1 MKFVLAVLLVVTA
14 AGPAYPQSKEM
25 LRLEQDVIDLKAQ
38 VKVLQSTL
46 DSNNT
51 AVKTLVEKM
60 YDQVNSL
67 SSGMQTISKNVDA
80 LKSQGDTSTKEMRT
94 ILTNLSGT
102 VNDIQDGFTSVRT
115 QMSSLSKQ
123 ITSMKTTSE
132 PLARPDDMWRQ
143 AYADYS
149 AGLYDLAVG
158 DFQDFLSKAPGDP
171 KTADAH
177 FFMGETLSALKK
189 YDQAVNEYDIVL
201 QKYPDSDKS
210 KNALL
215 KKGYALADLNQ
226 TQQAVTILKQV
237 QTQFP
242 NTAEATAAAAKL
254 KEITPGAPK
263 RPAPAGGKQ

>member
-1 MKFVLAVLLVVTA
+1 MKFVLAILLVIMA
-14 AGPAYPQSKEM
+14 AGPAYPEDKQLLQLQK
-25 LRLEQDVIDLKAQ
+25 DVIDLMAQ
-38 VKVLQSTL
+38 VKVMQSTM

-51 AVKTLVEKM
+51 AIKALVEKM
-60 YDQVNSL
+60 YDQVNTL
-67 SSGMQTISKNVDA
+67 SSGMQTITKNVDA
-80 LKSQGDTSTKEMRT
+80 LKNQGDTSTKEMRT
-94 ILTNLSGT
+94 ILTNLSST
-102 VNDIQDGFTSVRT
+102 VNDLQDGVASVRT

-123 ITSMKTTSE
+123 LTEMKTTAE
-132 PLARPDDMWRQ
+132 PLAKPDDMWRQ

-177 FFMGETLSALKK
+177 FFMGEALSAQKK

-254 KEITPGAPK
+254 KEVPAAG
-263 RPAPAGGKQ
+263 RRGQAPAGGKQ